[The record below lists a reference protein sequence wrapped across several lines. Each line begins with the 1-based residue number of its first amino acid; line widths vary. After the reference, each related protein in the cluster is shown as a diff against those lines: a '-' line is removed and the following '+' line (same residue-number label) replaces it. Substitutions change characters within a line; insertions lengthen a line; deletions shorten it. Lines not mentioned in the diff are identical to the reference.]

1 MGVQWG
7 FMKFK
12 ADAQTCYNEIQ
23 TLGETYTPEQV
34 LDLAR
39 NPKTELHKCFDW
51 NDTTAAEKW
60 RKQQARFVCTSLV
73 VTVEKS
79 DGVETSYRVIQH
91 DKEDG
96 AYRPVTLTVRDDDQ
110 YGRLLRQ
117 AKAEL
122 ASFRKRYKS
131 ITELEG
137 VIDEIEA
144 VLFD

>member
-12 ADAQTCYNEIQ
+12 ADAQACYNEIQ

-39 NPKTELHKCFDW
+39 NPETELHKCFDW
-51 NDTTAAEKW
+51 NDTTAAESW
-60 RKQQARFVCTSLV
+60 RKQQARYVCTSLV
-73 VTVEKS
+73 VTVKKS